1 MRTTTSAKMLTPV
14 HLCQLISL
22 SLNGENAMSSSS
34 VPAAKAPTIISAIA
48 QCKAIA
54 TRE

>member
-1 MRTTTSAKMLTPV
+1 MRTTTSAKMLTPI
-14 HLCQLISL
+14 HLCQLMSL
-22 SLNGENAMSSSS
+22 SLNGEKSMSSSS
-34 VPAAKAPTIISAIA
+34 VPAAKAPTIISATT